1 MKMQRALGRKGLE
14 RDKLIMRKAEYE
26 TGLLQFESG
35 SIPVGL
41 VIPIFILALQASQGY
56 TVRPC
61 F

>member
-14 RDKLIMRKAEYE
+14 RDKLVMREAEYE

-41 VIPIFILALQASQGY
+41 VIPSFILALRLAKATQ
-56 TVRPC
+56 
-61 F
+61 